1 MLWDLTNSWK
11 AFPAPSGCGS
21 IFPAKSCQDAS
32 RSGSWLARVRWVWQ
46 MRQNFVAQF
55 VQLWVVVHVVGR
67 CRENWALSL
76 DRCQCCSF
84 PCISS
89 ICCAF
94 FSGVMVSRG
103 FTKLQWIRGAA
114 EHQTVTMTLYWC
126 KFGFGKCFGASS
138 WSNHWAGHR
147 QLYKIYF
154 SSHVTVQSRN
164 GSLLLHRIREDD
176 SFSKRRFLNFRS
188 AHEAPTYGAS
198 SPFQFTSNVQQP

>member
-1 MLWDLTNSWK
+1 
-11 AFPAPSGCGS
+11 
-21 IFPAKSCQDAS
+21 
-32 RSGSWLARVRWVWQ
+32 

-103 FTKLQWIRGAA
+103 FTKLQRIRGAA

-138 WSNHWAGHR
+138 WSSLALGSA
-147 QLYKIYF
+147 LEPLLGL
-154 SSHVTVQSRN
+154 VTEMVITGCRIKSTCHCRTQSKQEIV
-164 GSLLLHRIREDD
+164 GCI
-176 SFSKRRFLNFRS
+176 
-188 AHEAPTYGAS
+188 G
-198 SPFQFTSNVQQP
+198 

>member
-138 WSNHWAGHR
+138 WSSLALGSALEPPLGPTIELVIVSCIKSTFHHM
-147 QLYKIYF
+147 
-154 SSHVTVQSRN
+154 SQSN
-164 GSLLLHRIREDD
+164 REMV
-176 SFSKRRFLNFRS
+176 
-188 AHEAPTYGAS
+188 HCCCTE
-198 SPFQFTSNVQQP
+198 